1 MLINLISNLWE
12 SITTTIVIVGAIV
25 ALAIFYNIIFG
36 KQQPTED
43 KPTKN
48 ESLNKDK

>member
-1 MLINLISNLWE
+1 MNLISNLWE

-25 ALAIFYNIIFG
+25 ALTIFYNIIFG

-43 KPTKN
+43 KHTEDEN
-48 ESLNKDK
+48 LNKDK

>member
-1 MLINLISNLWE
+1 MNLISNLWE
-12 SITTTIVIVGAIV
+12 SITATIVVVGAII

-36 KQQPTED
+36 KKQPTED
-43 KPTKN
+43 

>member
-1 MLINLISNLWE
+1 MNLISNLWE

-25 ALAIFYNIIFG
+25 ALTIFYNIIFG

-43 KPTKN
+43 NPRKD
-48 ESLNKDK
+48 ESPDKEI